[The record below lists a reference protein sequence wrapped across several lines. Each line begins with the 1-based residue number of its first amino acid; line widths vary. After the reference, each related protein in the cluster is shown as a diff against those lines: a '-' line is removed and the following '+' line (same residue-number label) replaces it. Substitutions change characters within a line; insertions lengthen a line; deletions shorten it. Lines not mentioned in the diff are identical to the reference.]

1 MQTPE
6 KPSGLTKGSR
16 HQVLLLTLL
25 LGGYT
30 MLGPF
35 SISTY
40 MPFFPEM
47 AEGLAASP
55 EAVQQSLSAYL
66 AAFGLMML
74 FQGPLSDAFGRRPV
88 ILIGLLVYVVASV
101 GAALSTSIELLV
113 AFRVLQ
119 GLSAGAGSI
128 VGRAIARDL
137 FEGAQAQRL
146 FSHIQMIFAIA
157 PAVAPVFGGWLHE
170 TLPWQSV
177 FVFLTV
183 FALIQLVASYFF
195 LPESLARDKRDSLE
209 PSGLIK
215 RYLSVGRN
223 ARFWLLT
230 LALSGNFAAFFLY
243 IAAAP
248 VFVRQTLAL
257 GPNQFGWLFIPA
269 MSGVMLGAYL
279 SGRAAKRFGPQ
290 RTVRM
295 GYAVMAVA
303 VALNVGYNLA
313 GPPSVPWAI
322 APIALFT
329 TGMAMATASITLLTL
344 DLFSSMRGLVSSM
357 QGFAQTMLMTLV
369 SAFLA
374 PALAVS
380 GAALAWGN
388 LGLVTVGAVGWFA
401 YEIVQRR
408 QGRPSLPLNTSNA
421 HQQSAG
427 RVHR

>member
-1 MQTPE
+1 MQTPD
-6 KPSGLTKGSR
+6 KPSGVTEGNR
-16 HQVLLLTLL
+16 HRVLLLTLL

-40 MPFFPEM
+40 MPFFPEL

-55 EAVQQSLSAYL
+55 DAVQQSLSAYL
-66 AAFGLMML
+66 AAFGFML
-74 FQGPLSDAFGRRPV
+74 LFHGPLSDAFGRRPV
-88 ILIGLLVYVVASV
+88 ILIGLLVFVVASF
-101 GAALSTSIELLV
+101 GAALSTSIEVLV

-128 VGRAIARDL
+128 AGRAVARDL

-146 FSHIQMIFAIA
+146 FSHITMIFAIA
-157 PAVAPVFGGWLHE
+157 PAVAPVFGGWLHQAF
-170 TLPWQSV
+170 PWQSV
-177 FVFLTV
+177 FTFLAV
-183 FALIQLVASYFF
+183 FALIQLIASYFF
-195 LPESLARDKRDSLE
+195 LPESLARDQRDSLR
-209 PSGLIK
+209 PAGLIK

-248 VFVRQTLAL
+248 EFVRTTLGL

-269 MSGVMLGAYL
+269 MSGVMLGAFL

-303 VALNVGYNLA
+303 VALSVGYNLTQ
-313 GPPSVPWAI
+313 PPNVPWAI
-322 APIALFT
+322 APIAIYT
-329 TGMAMATASITLLTL
+329 TGMAMATPSITLLTL

-357 QGFAQTMLMTLV
+357 QGFAQTMMMTIV

-374 PALAVS
+374 PALAGSV
-380 GAALAWGN
+380 AALAWGN
-388 LGLVTVGAVGWFA
+388 LGLMVVGAAGWIA
-401 YEIVQRR
+401 YEFAKRR
-408 QGRPSLPLNTSNA
+408 QERA
-421 HQQSAG
+421 
-427 RVHR
+427 

>member
-1 MQTPE
+1 MQTPD
-6 KPSGLTKGSR
+6 KPSGVTVGNR
-16 HQVLLLTLL
+16 RRVLLLTLL

-40 MPFFPEM
+40 MPYFPEL

-55 EAVQQSLSAYL
+55 DAVQQSLSAYL
-66 AAFGLMML
+66 AAFGFMML
-74 FQGPLSDAFGRRPV
+74 FHGPLSDAFGRRPV
-88 ILIGLLVYVVASV
+88 ILANLLVYIAASV

-128 VGRAIARDL
+128 AGRAVARDL
-137 FEGAQAQRL
+137 FEGDQAQRL
-146 FSHIQMIFAIA
+146 FSHINMIFAIA
-157 PAVAPVFGGWLHE
+157 PAVAPVLGGWLHQ
-170 TLPWQSV
+170 TFPWQSV
-177 FVFLTV
+177 FTFLAV

-195 LPESLARDKRDSLE
+195 LPESLARNKRDSLH
-209 PSGLIK
+209 PAGLIK

-243 IAAAP
+243 IASAP
-248 VFVRQTLAL
+248 VFVRSTLGL

-269 MSGVMLGAYL
+269 MSGVMLGAFL
-279 SGRAAKRFGPQ
+279 SGRAAKRLGPQ
-290 RTVRM
+290 STVRM

-303 VALNVGYNLA
+303 VALNVGYNLTQ
-313 GPPSVPWAI
+313 PSVPWAI
-322 APIALFT
+322 APIAIYT
-329 TGMAMATASITLLTL
+329 TGMAMATPSITLLTL

-369 SAFLA
+369 AAFLA
-374 PALAVS
+374 PALAGS

-388 LGLVTVGAVGWFA
+388 LGLMVVGAVGWIA
-401 YEIVQRR
+401 YEFAQRR
-408 QGRPSLPLNTSNA
+408 QERA
-421 HQQSAG
+421 
-427 RVHR
+427 